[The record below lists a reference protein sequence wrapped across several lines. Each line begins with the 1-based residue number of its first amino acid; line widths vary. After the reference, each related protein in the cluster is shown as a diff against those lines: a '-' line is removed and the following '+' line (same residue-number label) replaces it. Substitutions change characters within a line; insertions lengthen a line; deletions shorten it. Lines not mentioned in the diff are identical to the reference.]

1 MKLIIRYKENIALFI
16 FILLSGISIYHHELW
31 RDEFHSW
38 LIVNESNSLAELL
51 DNRINEVPAV
61 VHLDGTGR
69 LQTVTENDNLWFYN
83 LLKLFMKKTN
93 VPIILNT
100 SFNDRE
106 PIVETP
112 QDALGCFLRTDIDF
126 LYFRDGN
133 ILVSKKNED
142 E

>member
-1 MKLIIRYKENIALFI
+1 MKDLINDKVKHRQSYRPFAPA
-16 FILLSGISIYHHELW
+16 ILRE
-31 RDEFHSW
+31 E
-38 LIVNESNSLAELL
+38 VSNWFEKDIDSPYMTAVIKFL
-51 DNRINEVPAV
+51 DHRICEVPAV

-69 LQTVTENDNLWFYN
+69 LQTVTEKDNLWFYN
-83 LLKLFMKKTN
+83 LIKLFKKKTN

>member
-1 MKLIIRYKENIALFI
+1 MTAVIKF
-16 FILLSGISIYHHELW
+16 
-31 RDEFHSW
+31 
-38 LIVNESNSLAELL
+38 L